1 MILEIKESLSKT
13 EIEKLQMLAEKDE
26 EKEIKEKV

>member
-13 EIEKLQMLAEKDE
+13 EIEKLQMLAKKDE

>member
-13 EIEKLQMLAEKDE
+13 EKEKLQMLAKKDE